1 MKINPPEN
9 LIYNEL
15 NHTYIRKSDGKLLA
29 GVSSVSDFAS
39 NSQKVNALMN
49 WAVKESLSV
58 MREGFD
64 SVKTK
69 EDLALL
75 LEKARTAHS
84 KKSTEAKETGTDVH
98 ALIEMIIKGKPL
110 LEEEEN
116 LRAIKQFRA
125 WEKLIKVSWEASEL
139 LVGDTEDL
147 ECAGRLDA
155 LATINGKLTLI
166 DFKVANALYPSY
178 YLQTAGYGLLLE
190 KMGVQIVDRLILRLP
205 KTEKRK
211 VWIVDGYKM
220 VDNNLEA
227 VRVPTDYE
235 FDKKTFRYAR
245 ELSRWFNQQTL
256 KEPY

>member
-1 MKINPPEN
+1 MTINQPTN

-39 NSQKVNALMN
+39 NSQKVNALMG

-75 LEKARTAHS
+75 LERARTAHS
-84 KKSTEAKETGTDVH
+84 KKSTEAKETGTDIH
-98 ALIEMIIKGKPL
+98 ALIERYIKGEPL
-110 LEEEEN
+110 TKEEVE
-116 LRAIKQFRA
+116 LRAFKQFQA
-125 WEKLIKVSWEASEL
+125 WIDLMKVKWVATEL

-155 LATINGKLTLI
+155 LAEINGKLTLI

-205 KTEKRK
+205 KTEKIKR
-211 VWIVDGYKM
+211 WIVDKYIM

-227 VRVPTDYE
+227 IRVPTDYE

-245 ELSRWFNQQTL
+245 ELYRWFNQQAL
-256 KEPY
+256 KEGY